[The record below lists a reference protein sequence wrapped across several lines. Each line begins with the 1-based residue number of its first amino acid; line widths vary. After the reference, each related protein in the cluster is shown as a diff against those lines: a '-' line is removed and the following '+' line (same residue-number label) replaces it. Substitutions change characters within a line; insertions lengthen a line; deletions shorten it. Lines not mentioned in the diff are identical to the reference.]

1 MPTIQ
6 CFIVDGRSE
15 SDRQRLIAALTEA
28 VVTAIA
34 APADSVR
41 VILSEVGSSH
51 FGVGGKAVDACSPA
65 GAQAVMQAFLIAGRT
80 AQQKERLIA
89 ALTACATVIGADPAA
104 VRVIIVDV
112 PNTDFGLGGQTA
124 KALGRGVGR
133 EAMR

>member
-6 CFIVDGRSE
+6 CFIVDGRCD
-15 SDRQRLIAALTEA
+15 SDRQQLIAVLTEA
-28 VVTAIA
+28 VVMAIA

-41 VILSEVGSSH
+41 VILSEVGAGH
-51 FGVGGKAVDACSPA
+51 FGVGGKAVAALPAA

-89 ALTACATVIGADPAA
+89 ALTACAVVIGVDPAA
-104 VRVIIVDV
+104 VRVLIIDV

-124 KALGRGVGR
+124 KALGRGGGR
-133 EAMR
+133 DAMH

>member
-6 CFIVDGRSE
+6 CFIVDGGSD

-41 VILSEVGSSH
+41 VILSEVGAGH
-51 FGVGGKAVDACSPA
+51 FGVGGKAVVALHPA

-89 ALTACATVIGADPAA
+89 ALTACAALIGADPAA

-133 EAMR
+133 DAMH